1 MVALNDNAILA
12 DRTIQLA
19 HAATRDSMKVSDTF
33 GRYADDTFKGRGNEP
48 VFMRVQKPT
57 FQVREYALY
66 NNREQP
72 IQMDFMEEQLVQL
85 NVEKNRIYSATALR
99 DEVRDFDLN
108 GSYGDMIY
116 QQSQVMAQHFEHTAR
131 GLLNSAPYE
140 YVKHVDYSTTA
151 IKNAIALNQDVL
163 YNAIVDARAALSR
176 MASPLANTIVYA
188 VAGSD
193 WAGALRKN
201 QKLQLVTGDN
211 RPTAFADASLG
222 TYAGVHVIEDQ
233 DIEPNALY
241 LYTGEAFL
249 AWSAAPSIA
258 AGAVRGAQLT
268 SDKLAMTWIQDYDAP
283 RAVDRSIL
291 WSYTAFGNTLD
302 FVAARDTNG
311 GLVYSDDQYFIRGAK
326 LILGSGTDVEP
337 GSGKGDTPGADPE
350 SILAKLYKR
359 EPVAVE
365 ENQTVFADLT
375 YQNIV
380 DGDVAA
386 GAPGELTVTD
396 KVKRTRRTKA
406 EIDAAETPAEI
417 PADNQ

>member
-1 MVALNDNAILA
+1 M
-12 DRTIQLA
+12 
-19 HAATRDSMKVSDTF
+19 
-33 GRYADDTFKGRGNEP
+33 
-48 VFMRVQKPT
+48 
-57 FQVREYALY
+57 
-66 NNREQP
+66 
-72 IQMDFMEEQLVQL
+72 
-85 NVEKNRIYSATALR
+85 
-99 DEVRDFDLN
+99 
-108 GSYGDMIY
+108 
-116 QQSQVMAQHFEHTAR
+116 
-131 GLLNSAPYE
+131 
-140 YVKHVDYSTTA
+140 
-151 IKNAIALNQDVL
+151 
-163 YNAIVDARAALSR
+163 
-176 MASPLANTIVYA
+176 
-188 VAGSD
+188 AGSD

-417 PADNQ
+417 PADN